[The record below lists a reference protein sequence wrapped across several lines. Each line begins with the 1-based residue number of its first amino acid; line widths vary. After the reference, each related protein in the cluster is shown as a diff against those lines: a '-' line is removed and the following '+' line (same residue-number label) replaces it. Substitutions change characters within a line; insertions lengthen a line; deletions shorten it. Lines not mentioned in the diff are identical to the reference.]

1 MSTSS
6 GSDGR
11 PLPDAAGPVH
21 NPGSVTSQMS
31 NPDAISV
38 SPTGV
43 LAPAS
48 GQPPDRINR
57 PADGPRIPRLLRDL
71 IPTREAILATAFVAV
86 LCEVSYL
93 AAFAVRGELELQ
105 SADAGTI
112 NGTIGWVVA
121 IQTLT
126 FYVRGLCHRP
136 WRAARFED
144 LNRLLRTATTAL
156 LILIA
161 WNYFLG
167 PRLFAVPPIPR
178 KVLVLDWVFSIMAV
192 GSMQAIARSVY
203 EEVAPATTP
212 GSESGVIIAS
222 AGPEGQRLA
231 KEINLLSE
239 GRFFTSGLLDDDHE
253 LYGTRVGRARV
264 LGPLA
269 LAVPCAERL
278 RVREVLVPDGALR
291 GAQLRQLCERCD
303 AAGIRV
309 RIAGLFPVDRPSAA
323 ATARAAARPGNT
335 ILPGDGMQLR
345 IRRVELPDLLSRP
358 ATRIQDHAEVVG
370 PFLRDRRVLVTGAGG
385 SIGSEICRQLVQ
397 HQPRTL
403 ILVERS
409 EAALFEIHREI
420 LPAASPGT
428 VVVPLLVDIASAPR
442 VEAVLRE
449 HRPEIVVHAAAYKHL
464 PLMES
469 HPVEAIENNTLATA
483 LLAEAC
489 VAAGVETFVALS
501 TDKAVYPSSVMGAS
515 KLVAERFLQA
525 LGPASGKRFVVVR
538 FGNVIGSSGSAVP
551 IFSERLRR
559 GEPVI
564 VTHADVRRY
573 FMTIEEAARLVILA
587 AATGDSGGLF
597 VLDMGQSVR
606 IVELVHAIAFVMGI
620 PRETVQIEFSGLRPG
635 EKLDEELFFGDE
647 TRAPTSDERVTCA
660 TRPERSLAEV
670 RGWLAQLREAAAR
683 GPHAARETLLRIVA
697 DDCGRACAGMLG
709 GAPAAHTADVLPAGP
724 AAGSD
729 RPEAGSVAAATG
741 GGHEALGTLVTVTI
755 SPPTAERPR
764 GRS

>member
-1 MSTSS
+1 MNNPDPTSV
-6 GSDGR
+6 
-11 PLPDAAGPVH
+11 LPDGA
-21 NPGSVTSQMS
+21 
-31 NPDAISV
+31 
-38 SPTGV
+38 
-43 LAPAS
+43 LAPA
-48 GQPPDRINR
+48 GDPALEGLKP
-57 PADGPRIPRLLRDL
+57 PADGPRIPRWLRDL
-71 IPTREAILATAFVAV
+71 FPTREAILATAFVAV
-86 LCEVSYL
+86 LCEVAYL

-112 NGTIGWVVA
+112 NRTIGWVVA

-126 FYVRGLCHRP
+126 FYFRGLCHRP

-167 PRLFAVPPIPR
+167 PRLLSVPPIPR

-222 AGPEGQRLA
+222 ASPDGQRLA
-231 KEINLLSE
+231 RELGRLSE
-239 GRFFTSGLLDDDHE
+239 GRFFVSGLLDDDHE

-269 LAVPCAERL
+269 VAVPCAERL
-278 RVREVLVPDGALR
+278 RVREVLVPDGTLH
-291 GAQLRQLCERCD
+291 GFQLRQLCEACD
-303 AAGIRV
+303 TAGIRV
-309 RIAGLFPVDRPSAA
+309 RVAA
-323 ATARAAARPGNT
+323 LVTPDTASTAAPRAASPPDAR
-335 ILPGDGMQLR
+335 LL

-358 ATRIQDHAEVVG
+358 TTRIRDHADVVG

-385 SIGSEICRQLVQ
+385 SIGSEICRQLIR
-397 HQPRTL
+397 HAPHTL
-403 ILVERS
+403 VLVERS
-409 EAALFEIHREI
+409 EAALFEIHRE
-420 LPAASPGT
+420 LSPLSGGT
-428 VVVPLLVDIASAPR
+428 MVVPLLVDITSAKR
-442 VEAVLRE
+442 VANVLE
-449 HRPEIVVHAAAYKHL
+449 EYRPEIVVHAAAYKHL

-551 IFSERLRR
+551 IFSERLRQ
-559 GEPVI
+559 GQSI
-564 VTHADVRRY
+564 TVTHPDVRRY

-597 VLDMGQSVR
+597 VLDMGESVR
-606 IVELVHAIAFVMGI
+606 IVELVHAIAFVMGL
-620 PRETVQIEFSGLRPG
+620 PRQAVRIEFSGLRPG
-635 EKLDEELFFGDE
+635 EKLDEELFFADE
-647 TRAPTSDERVTCA
+647 TRASTSDDRVTCA
-660 TRPERSLAEV
+660 TRPERSLTEV
-670 RGWLAQLREAAAR
+670 RHWLAELREAAVC
-683 GPHAARETLLRIVA
+683 GPAAARETLLRIVA
-697 DDCGRACAGMLG
+697 NDCGRAASGDLLVANGGRAIGDVPAGHEGRRDESPAG
-709 GAPAAHTADVLPAGP
+709 GVHATPAGGPPSAGVRAAAGGLATVAVVPAAT
-724 AAGSD
+724 
-729 RPEAGSVAAATG
+729 EQ
-741 GGHEALGTLVTVTI
+741 
-755 SPPTAERPR
+755 PR
-764 GRS
+764 GPS

>member
-1 MSTSS
+1 
-6 GSDGR
+6 
-11 PLPDAAGPVH
+11 
-21 NPGSVTSQMS
+21 MS
-31 NPDAISV
+31 NRDATSA
-38 SPTGV
+38 SAGA
-43 LAPAS
+43 LPAHAAD
-48 GQPPDRINR
+48 QPPAGADQALEGIGNR
-57 PADGPRIPRLLRDL
+57 PPRPTTPRWLRDL
-71 IPTREAILATAFVAV
+71 VPTREAILATAFVAV
-86 LCEVSYL
+86 LCEVAYL
-93 AAFAVRGELELQ
+93 AAFAVRGELELNP
-105 SADAGTI
+105 SDAGTI
-112 NGTIGWVVA
+112 NHTIGWVVA

-144 LNRLLRTATTAL
+144 LNRLLRAATTAL

-167 PRLFAVPPIPR
+167 PRLLAVPPIPR

-222 AGPEGQRLA
+222 AGPDGQRLA
-231 KEINLLSE
+231 KEIGRLSE
-239 GRFFTSGLLDDDHE
+239 GRFFVSGLLDDDHE
-253 LYGTRVGRARV
+253 LYGIRVGRARV
-264 LGPLA
+264 LGPLSV
-269 LAVPCAERL
+269 AVPCAERL
-278 RVREVLVPDGALR
+278 RVREVLVPEGTLHGFHLR
-291 GAQLRQLCERCD
+291 HLCENCD

-309 RIAGLFPVDRPSAA
+309 RIATVSPAGPQPTTGPDQRDGTGAPAQPSH
-323 ATARAAARPGNT
+323 
-335 ILPGDGMQLR
+335 LR
-345 IRRVELPDLLSRP
+345 IRRIELPDLLSRP
-358 ATRIQDHAEVVG
+358 VTQFRDHADVVG
-370 PFLRDRRVLVTGAGG
+370 PFLRGKRVLVTGAGG
-385 SIGSEICRQLVQ
+385 SIGSEICRQLVR
-397 HQPRTL
+397 HGPGTL

-409 EAALFEIHREI
+409 EAALFEIHREV
-420 LPAASPGT
+420 LPAAAADT

-483 LLAEAC
+483 MLAEAC
-489 VAAGVETFVALS
+489 VAAGVETFVSLS

-525 LGPASGKRFVVVR
+525 LGPASGKQFVVVR

-551 IFSERLRR
+551 IFSDRLRH
-559 GEPVI
+559 GEAVT
-564 VTHADVRRY
+564 VTHPDVRRY

-597 VLDMGQSVR
+597 VLDMGESVR
-606 IVELVHAIAFVMGI
+606 IVELVHAIAFVMGF
-620 PRETVQIEFSGLRPG
+620 PRDTVRIEYSGLRPG
-635 EKLDEELFFGDE
+635 EKLDEELFFADE

-670 RGWLAQLREAAAR
+670 RHWLDELRGAAAR
-683 GPHAARETLLRIVA
+683 GPDAAREALLRIVA
-697 DDCGRACAGMLG
+697 DDCARAGDGLASGHVGADGPSTQG
-709 GAPAAHTADVLPAGP
+709 GIPAPT
-724 AAGSD
+724 AGS
-729 RPEAGSVAAATG
+729 RGGIGSM
-741 GGHEALGTLVTVTI
+741 VTVAIAPHST
-755 SPPTAERPR
+755 EHPR